1 MLWVWRTRSYSLL
14 GLKTR
19 RKKDKKKRE
28 RGEWGGDHVPHSDL
42 HLAAYITG
50 VSYVTNQVTDSLTV
64 SYLSVRPCR
73 RYNADVDV
81 PAID

>member
-1 MLWVWRTRSYSLL
+1 M
-14 GLKTR
+14 GLEDPFIFTVGPKD
-19 RKKDKKKRE
+19 KKKKEKKKRE

-42 HLAAYITG
+42 HLAYITG

-64 SYLSVRPCR
+64 SCLSVRPCR